1 MVDSLRFTADDD
13 DDFGYEEEQI
23 DVTTEVGEYGPEDED
38 DDDLTKPVPAPVHTT
53 PPAVPTPMSPAAE
66 APPQKKPVKKATAKS
81 APAPAPS
88 RRLRAAKGRSSGQE
102 GSPAKTAGEK
112 SGRQERR

>member
-38 DDDLTKPVPAPVHTT
+38 DDELTKPVPEPAHTT
-53 PPAVPTPMSPAAE
+53 LPAVSTPMSPAGE

-81 APAPAPS
+81 ASAPAKPAPA
-88 RRLRAAKGRSSGQE
+88 AKA
-102 GSPAKTAGEK
+102 PAKKAAAPKPAPKPAPKGQQRK
-112 SGRQERR
+112 PR

>member
-38 DDDLTKPVPAPVHTT
+38 DDELTKPVPEPVHST
-53 PPAVPTPMSPAAE
+53 PPAVPTPMSPAGE

-81 APAPAPS
+81 APAPAP
-88 RRLRAAKGRSSGQE
+88 AKKAPAPT
-102 GSPAKTAGEK
+102 PAKKAQATKAPAK
-112 SGRQERR
+112 K

>member
-38 DDDLTKPVPAPVHTT
+38 DDELTKPVPEPVH
-53 PPAVPTPMSPAAE
+53 PLPSVPAPLPAGE
-66 APPQKKPVKKATAKS
+66 APPQKKPVKKATA
-81 APAPAPS
+81 
-88 RRLRAAKGRSSGQE
+88 GSGE
-102 GSPAKTAGEK
+102 SCC
-112 SGRQERR
+112 R

>member
-38 DDDLTKPVPAPVHTT
+38 DDELIKPVPEPVH
-53 PPAVPTPMSPAAE
+53 
-66 APPQKKPVKKATAKS
+66 APPSV
-81 APAPAPS
+81 PAPHVPGQ
-88 RRLRAAKGRSSGQE
+88 RGAARKRN
-102 GSPAKTAGEK
+102 P
-112 SGRQERR
+112 

>member
-38 DDDLTKPVPAPVHTT
+38 DDDLTKPVPEPVHTT
-53 PPAVPTPMSPAAE
+53 APSAPALPAGE

-81 APAPAPS
+81 VPATSAPAKKA
-88 RRLRAAKGRSSGQE
+88 
-102 GSPAKTAGEK
+102 PAKKVPAK
-112 SGRQERR
+112 KAAA